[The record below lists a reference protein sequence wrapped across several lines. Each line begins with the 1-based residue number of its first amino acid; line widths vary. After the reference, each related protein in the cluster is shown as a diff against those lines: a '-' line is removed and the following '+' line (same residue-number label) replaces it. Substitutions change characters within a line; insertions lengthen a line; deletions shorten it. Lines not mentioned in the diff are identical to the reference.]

1 MIPFFRKIRKKMAD
15 DNRPL
20 KYARYA
26 IGEIVLVVI
35 GILIALQINTWNEER
50 KVKIEEQK
58 ILKDLRVEIAS
69 NIKLL
74 EGVTEYHQLGLK
86 HALILQD
93 YMWYPEKLSEISGDS
108 ILRLT
113 FNLVGKIYYPEKGI
127 LNSALTSGQINSIEN
142 KNLKY
147 LLASLNDLTLEKM
160 ELSNI
165 IFKDGKDYLFKLAYP
180 KVVSIGINNVYNS
193 YDHDMYKHI
202 DYRNLYKVP
211 EFIVALN
218 GYFVGNREQAITYEM
233 ELKKIYEEVL
243 VLIDHEIKLE

>member
-1 MIPFFRKIRKKMAD
+1 MAD
-15 DNRPL
+15 NNRPL
-20 KYARYA
+20 KYMRYA
-26 IGEIVLVVI
+26 IGEIVLVVV

-50 KVKIEEQK
+50 KIKVEEQI
-58 ILKDLRVEIAS
+58 ILKDLRAEIIS
-69 NIKLL
+69 NIKSL
-74 EGVTEYHQLGLK
+74 EDVTNYHRLGLK

-93 YMWYPEKLSEISGDS
+93 YMSYPEKLSEISGDS

-113 FNLVGKIYYPEKGI
+113 YNLIGKIYHPEKGI

-147 LLASLNDLTLEKM
+147 LLASLNDLTLDKM

-165 IFKDGKDYLFKLAYP
+165 IFKDGKDYLFKMAYP
-180 KVVSIGINNVYNS
+180 KVIDIGIDNSHNS
-193 YDHDMYKHI
+193 YHSDMYKHI
-202 DYRNLYKVP
+202 DYRNLYMVP

-218 GYFVGNREQAITYEM
+218 GHFVDNREQAIMYEM